1 MDHEEL
7 IDCEAVRFDVEP
19 NGKMRSMQTDALQ
32 PDDEQSKAV
41 EYLLAAAPDCG
52 LHRLSAEELLRL
64 CARILR
70 ALDKA
75 ESQAFSNGWNSGWR
89 QAVEF
94 TTSQPVKSP
103 AGH

>member
-1 MDHEEL
+1 
-7 IDCEAVRFDVEP
+7 
-19 NGKMRSMQTDALQ
+19 MQAGALQ
-32 PDDEQSKAV
+32 PDDERLKAV

-52 LHRLSAEELLRL
+52 LHRLSVEELTRL
-64 CARILR
+64 CARIGS

-89 QAVEF
+89 EAVEF
-94 TTSQPVKSP
+94 TTPQPVKSP